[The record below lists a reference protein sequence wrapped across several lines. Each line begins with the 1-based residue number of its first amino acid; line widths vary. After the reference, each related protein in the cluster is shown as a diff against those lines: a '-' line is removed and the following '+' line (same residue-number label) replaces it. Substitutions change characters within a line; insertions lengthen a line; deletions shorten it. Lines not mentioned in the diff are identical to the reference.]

1 VVSNNL
7 ASWYLLV
14 ILDSP
19 AAVKLLLTI
28 SQLNWT
34 MNSEQS
40 VEEAD
45 PLELAIF
52 RELII
57 AVE

>member
-1 VVSNNL
+1 M
-7 ASWYLLV
+7 